1 MRDDTQLTQE
11 ERYQIAGVMKA
22 ASAGLETMCLDG
34 FCNPIG
40 ESVAAKKRG

>member
-22 ASAGLETMCLDG
+22 APAGLETMCLDG

-40 ESVAAKKRG
+40 EGTSS